1 MIIVHK
7 NTNTQLAK
15 KAQVAES
22 FFERLKGLMFIK
34 EMKGFDALLIKNCN
48 SVHNCFVRFPIDLV
62 FLTSDWKVV
71 KVVRGFRPWRF
82 SWIYLKAKHVLELPA
97 GTVGK
102 EVKEGDY
109 LEAQG
114 V

>member
-1 MIIVHK
+1 MHK
-7 NTNTQLAK
+7 STNTLLAN

-48 SVHNCFVRFPIDLV
+48 SVHNCFVRFSIDLV
-62 FLTSDWKVV
+62 FINQDWEIV
-71 KVVRGFRPWRF
+71 KIVRGFRPWRF
-82 SWIYLKAKHVLELPA
+82 SWIYFKARHVIEFPA
-97 GTVGK
+97 GTIGMN
-102 EVKEGDY
+102 VKEGDI